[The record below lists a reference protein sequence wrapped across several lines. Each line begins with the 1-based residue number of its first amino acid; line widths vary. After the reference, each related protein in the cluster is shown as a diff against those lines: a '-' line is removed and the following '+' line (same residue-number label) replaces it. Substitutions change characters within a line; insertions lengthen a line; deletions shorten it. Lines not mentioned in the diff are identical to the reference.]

1 MHIIMSS
8 AKYVTFKFTIA
19 PPSSNIGDI
28 VMTGAG
34 IVNPWANVRRG
45 FYISAT
51 ILTTPEQS
59 TRPSYMLTSTGRRK
73 SFVLRLYS
81 AVL

>member
-8 AKYVTFKFTIA
+8 AKYVRFKFTIA

-28 VMTGAG
+28 VMTNGG
-34 IVNPWANVRRG
+34 IVNPYAELPRD

-51 ILTTPEQS
+51 ILTTPLQI
-59 TRPSYMLTSTGRRK
+59 TPPS
-73 SFVLRLYS
+73 
-81 AVL
+81 